1 MNSLI
6 YILTIILIII
16 LFILGG
22 YLLRHRK
29 INLLTQKKVN
39 NQYSIKLLSWIGSLL
54 IILAV
59 ITLGVLLAQ
68 AMIFLVAM
76 LIIDAI
82 LVTLLPFIIL
92 VFFPK
97 NN

>member
-6 YILTIILIII
+6 YTLTIILIII

-22 YLLRHRK
+22 YLLRHRRF
-29 INLLTQKKVN
+29 NLLTQQQVN
-39 NQYSIKLLSWIGSLL
+39 NQSSIKLLSWIGSLL

-68 AMIFLVAM
+68 KIVFLVAM

-82 LVTLLPFIIL
+82 FVTLLPFIIL
-92 VFFPK
+92 IFFPK